1 MLNIHVGLVPSI
13 SDNTGL
19 KNSRSSFLKEK
30 LHLLKKNNIVRVAVI
45 ITTANTGMVL
55 IMCPVLSISQV

>member
-1 MLNIHVGLVPSI
+1 MLNVHVRLVPSI

-30 LHLLKKNNIVRVAVI
+30 LHLLKNNNVIRVAVI

-55 IMCPVLSISQV
+55 IMCPVLSTSQV